1 MSAAPNGRSP
11 RQDVDL
17 AGAAN
22 EVKLD
27 RLVQGESSPTESAQP
42 IIDTA
47 AAVSFLRWLRP
58 EGPWLLAGKH
68 PDRNGFRYKSF
79 NPGQEAEITKWLA
92 GLSLQNV
99 YYHLNPTTAGLEKK
113 AAKSDVTA
121 VTFLHVDID
130 PRAGESVDEERQRIL
145 DLLTDKLP
153 EGVQP
158 PTVII
163 SSGAGYQALWAL
175 REPIPLEGSEAQA
188 AEVEC
193 YTRRLEHVFGADN
206 CHNVDRMLRLPGTIN
221 NPDAK
226 KRAKGRTAAPATV
239 VRLNPERVYDLKS
252 FRQVPAQ
259 GNAAHSAGRL
269 PRVIPASAPSG
280 SVQRLDSVDD
290 LDKWKVPDWLKVL
303 IVQGKDPDE
312 PHKYPSRSEA
322 LFAAS
327 CWLVRLNVPDEVIY
341 SVLTD
346 ESFGIAESVVEQKS
360 PDKYAQRQIDKAHE
374 AVSQDLGWNPVNE
387 KTGMPLKNLH
397 NTITALRLIGLEC
410 SYDLFRRRN
419 MVGHHH
425 MQELTGEFSDRAEV
439 LVRREIRCRFGFDP
453 GKEYV
458 RDAVLE
464 LCALGSL
471 DPLIDHLHSLQT
483 WDGVPRLDSWL
494 VRYLG
499 AEDSP
504 YLRAAGATWLLA
516 AMARA
521 FEPGTKFDH
530 MLVLVG
536 AQGRGKSS
544 ALNILAGEFFSDANF
559 LDAQDTREVLEAT
572 EGAWIVEC
580 AELAGMRR
588 KDVET
593 LKHEITRRED
603 RGRPAYARTVV
614 SVRRRFVLAGTTN
627 SRRFLHD
634 ETGNRRFWPVEV
646 GEIDLSGLQADRDQ
660 LLAEALARYRSGD
673 FQLFLTGE
681 ALEGAQQAQEARR
694 TVEDGFL
701 EMAEGLHPEGL
712 YEGTSAIR
720 TDTVYLAMGI
730 PHERRRGQLAT
741 DVRRAMEEA
750 GWKPTQGS
758 VRWQGKKQRLYLWA
772 RDEPPPPP
780 VSAQPF

>member
-1 MSAAPNGRSP
+1 MTATPNERSP
-11 RQDVDL
+11 RQGVNL
-17 AGAAN
+17 EGAAN

-27 RLVQGESSPTESAQP
+27 RLVQDESSTTEATQP
-42 IIDTA
+42 IIYTA
-47 AAVSFLRWLRP
+47 AAVSFLRGIRP
-58 EGPWLLAGKH
+58 EGPWVLAAKH
-68 PDRNGFRYKSF
+68 PERNGFRFKSF
-79 NPGQEAEITKWLA
+79 APGREAEITKWLA
-92 GLSLQNV
+92 RLSSQNV

-130 PRAGESVDEERQRIL
+130 PRAGEPVDKERARIL
-145 DLLTDKLP
+145 GVLTDKLP

-158 PTVII
+158 PTIII

-175 REPIPLEGSEAQA
+175 REPILLDGSEAQA
-188 AEVEC
+188 AEAER
-193 YTRRLEHVFGADN
+193 YTRWLEHMFGADN
-206 CHNVDRMLRLPGTIN
+206 CHNVDRILRLPGTIN

-226 KRAKGRTAAPATV
+226 KRAKGRSAAPATV
-239 VRLNPERVYDLKS
+239 VELHPERVYGLED
-252 FRQVPAQ
+252 FRQAPAQ
-259 GNAAHSAGRL
+259 GSAAHSAGRL
-269 PRVIPASAPSG
+269 PRVVSASASLG
-280 SVQRLDSVDD
+280 NVQRLDSVND
-290 LDKWKVPDWLKVL
+290 LDKWNVPDWLKVL

-312 PHKYPSRSEA
+312 PHKYDSRSEA

-374 AVSQDLGWNPVNE
+374 AVGQDLGWNPVNE

-419 MVGHHH
+419 MVGHHQ
-425 MQELTGEFSDRAEV
+425 MQELTGEFSDMAEV

-453 GKEYV
+453 GKEHV

-464 LCALGSL
+464 LCALGSF
-471 DPLIDHLHSLQT
+471 DPLRDHLHGLPT

-504 YLRAAGATWLLA
+504 YLRAAGATWLVA

-614 SVRRRFVLAGTTN
+614 SVKRRFVLAGTTN
-627 SRRFLHD
+627 SGRFLHD
-634 ETGNRRFWPVEV
+634 DTGNRRFWPVEV
-646 GEIDLSGLQADRDQ
+646 GEIDLPGLQVDRDQ
-660 LLAEALARYRSGD
+660 LLAEALARYRSGEY
-673 FQLFLTGE
+673 QLFLTGD
-681 ALEGAQQAQEARR
+681 ALEGAEQAQEARR
-694 TVEDGFL
+694 AVEDGFL
-701 EMAEGLHPEGL
+701 EIAEGLNPEGD
-712 YEGTSAIR
+712 YEGTAAVR
-720 TDTVYLAMGI
+720 TETVYLAMGI
-730 PHERRRGQLAT
+730 PLERRRGQIAV

-750 GWKPTQGS
+750 GWKPSSGS

-772 RDEPPPPP
+772 KDEPPPP
-780 VSAQPF
+780 VLAQPF

>member
-1 MSAAPNGRSP
+1 MTAALNERSP

-22 EVKLD
+22 EVTLN
-27 RLVQGESSPTESAQP
+27 RLVQDESSTTEAAQP

-47 AAVSFLRWLRP
+47 AAVSFLRGLRP
-58 EGPWLLAGKH
+58 EGPWLLAAKH
-68 PDRNGFRYKSF
+68 PDRNGFRFKSF
-79 NPGQEAEITKWLA
+79 APGQEAEITKWLA
-92 GLSLQNV
+92 GLSSQNV

-130 PRAGESVDEERQRIL
+130 PRAGEPVDDERQRIWGI
-145 DLLTDKLP
+145 LTDKLP

-175 REPIPLEGSEAQA
+175 RDPIPLDGSEAQA
-188 AEVEC
+188 TEAER
-193 YTRRLEHVFGADN
+193 YTRWLEQAFEADN
-206 CHNVDRMLRLPGTIN
+206 CHNVDRILRLPGTIN

-226 KRAKGRTAAPATV
+226 KRAKGRIAAPATV
-239 VRLNPERVYDLKS
+239 LELHPERVYGLES
-252 FRQVPAQ
+252 FRQAPAQ
-259 GNAAHSAGRL
+259 GDAAHSAGRF
-269 PRVIPASAPSG
+269 PRAVPASAPLG
-280 SVQRLDSVDD
+280 NVQRLDSVDD
-290 LDKWKVPDWLKVL
+290 LDKWGVPDWLKVL

-312 PHKYPSRSEA
+312 PHKYASRSEA

-327 CWLVRLNVPDEVIY
+327 CWLVRQSVPDEVIH

-374 AVSQDLGWNPVNE
+374 AVGQDLGWNPVNA
-387 KTGMPLKNLH
+387 KTGMPLKSLH

-419 MVGHHH
+419 MVGHHQ
-425 MQELTGEFSDRAEV
+425 MQELTGEFSDMAEV

-453 GKEYV
+453 GKEHV

-464 LCALGSL
+464 LCALGSF
-471 DPLIDHLHSLQT
+471 DPLRDHLHGLPT

-499 AEDSP
+499 ADDSP
-504 YLRAAGATWLLA
+504 YLRAAGATWLVA

-614 SVRRRFVLAGTTN
+614 SVKRRFVLAGTTN
-627 SRRFLHD
+627 SGRFLHD
-634 ETGNRRFWPVEV
+634 DTGNRRFWPVEV

-660 LLAEALARYRSGD
+660 LLAEALARYRSGEY
-673 FQLFLTGE
+673 QLFLTGD
-681 ALEGAQQAQEARR
+681 ALEGAEQAQEARR

-701 EMAEGLHPEGL
+701 EMAEGLHPEGF
-712 YEGTSAIR
+712 YEGTATIR

-730 PHERRRGQLAT
+730 PPERRRGQLAT

-750 GWKPTQGS
+750 GWKPSSGS

-772 RDEPPPPP
+772 KDEPPPP
-780 VSAQPF
+780 VLAQPF